1 MEVINLVLSVV
12 VSLLL
17 VQQAF
22 NSMGQRAI
30 LALNHRQH
38 QTSIIPRLHDH

>member
-1 MEVINLVLSVV
+1 MEVINLVLSVAI
-12 VSLLL
+12 SYIL
-17 VQQAF
+17 VQQKDRAF

-38 QTSIIPRLHDH
+38 QTSIIP